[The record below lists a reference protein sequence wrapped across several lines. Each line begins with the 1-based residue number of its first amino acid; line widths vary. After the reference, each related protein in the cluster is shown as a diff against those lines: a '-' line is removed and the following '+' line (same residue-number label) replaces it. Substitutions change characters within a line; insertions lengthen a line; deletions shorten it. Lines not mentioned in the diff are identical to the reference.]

1 MLNPSKPLRL
11 SKRSL
16 LAVVLIVLFAFALR
30 AVVVFDR
37 AANDPNFYDLPAG
50 SDQRTYINQVTGFEA
65 GLFPTEPFYF
75 QPGIVYYFALIRQFS
90 GPDLGAMRLM
100 LAFMGALACG
110 MMIGIGW
117 LVTRREWGG
126 YFAGL
131 LLALY
136 PIANFYASSLL
147 IEGAA
152 VVYLTAFLLLVLW
165 QREGQ
170 SLWRSA
176 LIGMMVGLLAITR
189 SNLALMLLAWLG
201 YFILSRPSLKQ
212 LTVHSLITMISMALV
227 IAPITLW
234 NIQSGDG
241 RFRLIAGTGADQ
253 LYIGSNRDASGLVE
267 ITMARLLTE
276 ENTDIQALLND
287 IQRDPVRFVEL
298 QLRKIGMFWGNAE
311 IANNLNYVHD
321 GEDHSPLLRAIPL
334 DFRILTIAG
343 LSGLVALWFHNK
355 QDFALLGSMI
365 LMIFLGVLIVWTAS
379 RIRFPI
385 VIPLIASSSVLA
397 VYLCDTL
404 TKRRWRLVLRQL
416 ALPAIALCL
425 LLLAGDWAVDA
436 FPRKRPLQVIPEDV
450 RRVNVVFNDELR
462 LIGWRPVI
470 GHPAAQ
476 EYWSERWLHY
486 AVELFWEVAQDT
498 DTDYETYIAYVV
510 DETRYTGRDYPI
522 GTVSYPPRPTSQW
535 QVGEIYSEI
544 LGFKLQD
551 IPYEHSGDI
560 RLGVY
565 YVEGEW
571 TETLDAR
578 QVFNVAATSLPD
590 QPGAIT
596 LHRLAVYDR
605 YQPPPPYAG
614 EGYTPMGYRFD
625 EHILLHGTRLTQT
638 PTQLQLDF
646 YWEALES
653 VPIDYTLFVHIVDAA
668 GTIHTQHDG
677 PPRNGDLFT
686 SGWMPHYPLADSI
699 QIALPTTSGNYQVYM
714 GLYDSQTG
722 ERAAVEAQD
731 NRVRLGEFTLR

>member
-1 MLNPSKPLRL
+1 MLINPPKPLRL
-11 SKRSL
+11 SKYSL
-16 LAVVLIVLFAFALR
+16 WAVVLIVLFAFALR

-37 AANDPNFYDLPAG
+37 AANDPNFYELPLG
-50 SDQRTYINQVTGFEA
+50 SDQLTYINQVTGLEA
-65 GLFPTEPFYF
+65 GTFPTEPFYF
-75 QPGIVYYFALIRQFS
+75 QPGIVYYFALIRLFS
-90 GPDLGAMRLM
+90 GPDLGVIRLM

-110 MMIGIGW
+110 MMVGIGW

-152 VVYLTAFLLLVLW
+152 IIYLTAFLLLVLW
-165 QREGQ
+165 QREGL

-176 LIGMMVGLLAITR
+176 LIGLSVGLMVITR

-201 YFILSRPSLKQ
+201 YLALLRPSFKQ
-212 LTVHSLITMISMALV
+212 LFAHSAITVIFTALV

-241 RFRLIAGTGADQ
+241 QFRLVAGTGADQ
-253 LYIGSNRDASGLVE
+253 LYIGSNRDASGQVE
-267 ITMARLLTE
+267 ITMARILTE

-287 IQRDPVRFVEL
+287 IERDPIRFFEL

-311 IANNLNYVHD
+311 IANNLNYVTD
-321 GEDHSPLLRAIPL
+321 GENLSPLLRAIPL
-334 DFRILTIAG
+334 DFRILTMTG
-343 LSGLVALWFHNK
+343 LLGLVALWFHNK
-355 QDFALLGSMI
+355 QDFALLSVMI
-365 LMIFLGVLIVWTAS
+365 VLIFAGVIIVWTAS

-385 VIPLIASSSVLA
+385 VIPFVASSSFLA
-397 VYLCDTL
+397 VYLWDVL
-404 TKRRWRLVLRQL
+404 RKRRWGLVLRQL
-416 ALPAIALCL
+416 AIPALIFSL

-436 FPRKRPLQVIPEDV
+436 LPRKRPHLTVPEDV
-450 RRVNVVFNDELR
+450 RRLDVVFNDELR
-462 LIGWRPVI
+462 LVGWRPVA

-486 AVELFWEVAQDT
+486 AVELFWEVTQTT
-498 DTDYETYIAYVV
+498 DTDYQTYIAYVV

-522 GTVSYPPRPTSQW
+522 GTVSYPPRPTSEW

-551 IPYEHSGDI
+551 IPYERSGDV

-571 TETLDAR
+571 DETLDGR
-578 QVFNVAATSLPD
+578 QVFNVQATSLPNT
-590 QPGAIT
+590 PGAIT
-596 LHRLAVYDR
+596 LHQLAVYDR
-605 YQPPPPYAG
+605 YQPAPPYAG

-625 EHILLHGTRLTQT
+625 DHILLHGTRLTQT
-638 PTQLQLDF
+638 PNQLLVDF
-646 YWEALES
+646 YWEALDS
-653 VPIDYTLFVHIVDAA
+653 VPTDYTLFVHLWDESGMVQGYDA
-668 GTIHTQHDG
+668 
-677 PPRNGDLFT
+677 PPRNGDLLT
-686 SGWMPHYPLADSI
+686 SNWMPNYPLTDS
-699 QIALPTTSGNYQVYM
+699 IALPNPTKAGTYTVYM
-714 GLYDSQTG
+714 GLYHTQSG
-722 ERAAVEAQD
+722 ERATVEAQ
-731 NRVRLGEFTLR
+731 NNLVRLGEFTVR